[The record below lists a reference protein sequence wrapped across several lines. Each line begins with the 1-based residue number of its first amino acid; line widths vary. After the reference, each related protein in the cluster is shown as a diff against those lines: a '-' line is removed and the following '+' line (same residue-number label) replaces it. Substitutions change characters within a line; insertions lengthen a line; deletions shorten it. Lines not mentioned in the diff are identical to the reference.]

1 VLGVETQTFWG
12 EEEAE
17 RSAFFVGISRAKR
30 RLVLTVCE
38 GRARPDGAGRWQIAR
53 TEHDEFVGYAMPYL

>member
-1 VLGVETQTFWG
+1 LGIEKQTFWG

-38 GRARPDGAGRWQIAR
+38 SRERPDGAGRWDIVR
-53 TEHDEFVGYAMPYL
+53 TEYDEFVGYAIPYL